1 MVIKRRKRGR
11 IMARVTN
18 SIKYAI
24 YWLYTQNKSLENI
37 AKELKI
43 EIKQVQNVLSRGALS
58 QPLVKENKVKNATEK
73 AGKNKSR
80 GKDLMITTTSSKK
93 NKTVAIMTKEASALG
108 DEIRKKTDPY
118 ARFRKK

>member
-1 MVIKRRKRGR
+1 
-11 IMARVTN
+11 MARVTN

-43 EIKQVQNVLSRGALS
+43 EIKQVQNVLSRGDLS

-80 GKDLMITTTSSKK
+80 GKDFMITTTSGKK